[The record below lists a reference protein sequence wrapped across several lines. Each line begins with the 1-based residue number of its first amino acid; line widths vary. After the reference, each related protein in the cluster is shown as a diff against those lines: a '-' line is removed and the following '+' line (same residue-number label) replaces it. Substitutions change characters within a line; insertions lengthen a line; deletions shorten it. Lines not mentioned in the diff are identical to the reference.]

1 MADDTP
7 NKGLF
12 GLQQHFIVK
21 QYERA
26 LLYKDGKYER
36 LLEAGKYTF
45 WRWENI
51 ELTYVSMRQMSE
63 VISGQEMLTADKIG
77 VRVSLIAQYVV
88 DDPVKAVNVVENFS
102 QQLYQDLQL
111 ELRNQITALTIDQL
125 LETRADMSDAIIT
138 KIKPLATE
146 YGVTLKRVGVRDIV
160 LPGNVRSVI
169 MEEFDA
175 ERKGR
180 ADLIKARHE
189 VASARARANT
199 AKILSENPNVMRM
212 QELDALVTLA
222 SKNGNVVMLPDLAS
236 LFVRKM
242 SDNSGE

>member
-12 GLQQHFIVK
+12 GLQQQFIVK

-26 LLYKDGKYER
+26 LLYKDGKFER

-45 WRWENI
+45 WRWEAI

-88 DDPVKAVNVVENFS
+88 DDPIKAINVVENFS

-111 ELRNQITALTIDQL
+111 ELRNQIAGSTIDQL
-125 LETRADMSDAIIT
+125 LETRAEMGDTIT
-138 KIKPLATE
+138 QKITPLATE
-146 YGVTLKRVGVRDIV
+146 YGITLKRVGIRDIV
-160 LPGNVRSVI
+160 LPGNVRTVM
-169 MEEFDA
+169 MEEFEA
-175 ERKGR
+175 ERSGR

-212 QELDALVTLA
+212 QELDALVKLA
-222 SKNGNVVMLPDLAS
+222 SKQGNVVMLPDLAS

-242 SDNSGE
+242 ADDKGE

>member
-7 NKGLF
+7 NQGLL
-12 GLQQHFIVK
+12 GLQQQYIVK
-21 QYERA
+21 QYEWA
-26 LLYKDGKYER
+26 LLYKDGKFEK

-45 WRWENI
+45 WRWEKI
-51 ELTYVSMRQMSE
+51 ELTYVSKRQMSE
-63 VISGQEMLTADKIG
+63 VISGQEMLTSDKIG

-88 DDPVKAVNVVENFS
+88 DDPVKAINNVEDFS

-111 ELRNQITALTIDQL
+111 ELRNQIAALTIDQL
-125 LETRADMSDAIIT
+125 LEIRAEMGNDIT
-138 KIKPLATE
+138 AKIAPLTGE
-146 YGVTLKRVGVRDIV
+146 YGVTLKRVGIRDIV
-160 LPGNVRSVI
+160 LPGNVRSVL

-180 ADLIKARHE
+180 AELIKARHE

-199 AKILSENPNVMRM
+199 AKILSENPNVMRL

-222 SKNGNVVMLPDLAS
+222 SKNGNVIMLPDLAS

-242 SDNSGE
+242 ADDKGE

>member
-7 NKGLF
+7 TKGLF
-12 GLQQHFIVK
+12 GLQQQFIVK

-26 LLYKDGKYER
+26 LMYKDGKFER

-45 WRWENI
+45 WRWEAI

-88 DDPVKAVNVVENFS
+88 DDPIKAINVTENFS

-111 ELRNQITALTIDQL
+111 ELRNQIAGLTIDQL
-125 LETRADMSDAIIT
+125 LETRAEMGNEIT
-138 KIKPLATE
+138 AKIKPLAGE
-146 YGVTLKRVGVRDIV
+146 YGVSLKRVGIRDIV
-160 LPGNVRSVI
+160 LPGSVRDVL
-169 MEEFDA
+169 MKEVEAD
-175 ERKGR
+175 RRGR
-180 ADLIKARHE
+180 ADLVKARHE
-189 VASARARANT
+189 VATARARANT

-212 QELDALVTLA
+212 QELEALVSVA
-222 SKNGNVVMLPDLAS
+222 SKQGNVIMLPDLTN
-236 LFVRKM
+236 LFSRKS
-242 SDNSGE
+242 SDEK

>member
-12 GLQQHFIVK
+12 GLQQQFIVK

-26 LLYKDGKYER
+26 LLYKDGKFER
-36 LLEAGKYTF
+36 LLDAGKYTF

-102 QQLYQDLQL
+102 QQLYQALQL

-125 LETRADMSDAIIT
+125 LETRADMSDAVIT
-138 KIKPLATE
+138 KIKPLASE

-160 LPGNVRSVI
+160 LPGNVRAVI

>member
-1 MADDTP
+1 MASDTIS
-7 NKGLF
+7 KGFL
-12 GLQQHFIVK
+12 GLQQEYIVK

-26 LLYKDGKYER
+26 LLYKDGKFER

-45 WRWENI
+45 WRWEKI
-51 ELTYVSMRQMSE
+51 ELTYISMRQMSE

-88 DDPVKAVNVVENFS
+88 DDPLKAINNVENFS

-111 ELRNQITALTIDQL
+111 ELRNQIAGQTIDQL
-125 LETRADMSDAIIT
+125 LEVRAELGDAMRE
-138 KIKPLATE
+138 KIAPLATE
-146 YGVTLKRVGVRDIV
+146 YGVSLKRVGIRDIV
-160 LPGNVRSVI
+160 LPGNVRNVM
-169 MEEFDA
+169 MEEFEA
-175 ERKGR
+175 ERSGR

-212 QELDALVTLA
+212 QELDALVKLA
-222 SKNGNVVMLPDLAS
+222 GKHGNVIMLPDLAS

-242 SDNSGE
+242 SDDKGE